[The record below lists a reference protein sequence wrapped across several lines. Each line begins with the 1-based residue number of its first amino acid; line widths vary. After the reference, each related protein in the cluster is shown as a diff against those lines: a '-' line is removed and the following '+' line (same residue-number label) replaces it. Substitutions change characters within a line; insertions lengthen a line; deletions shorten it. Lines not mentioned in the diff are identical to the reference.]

1 MSNTKFINALER
13 RPQACP
19 PVWLMRQAGRY
30 HDHYQNLKKDY
41 TFEELCKKP
50 NLAAETAMGPIN
62 EFDFDEGYITKFII
76 LELVE
81 NSKIVWECIAS
92 DEEWIGTKVSFEL
105 TGKDN
110 RTTIILKHFDWRER
124 TDFYRWCNYNWA
136 MFLYRLKNYCEN

>member
-1 MSNTKFINALER
+1 MDSIEHIIYIKAPKETVYSALTSEEGLSEIWTKK
-13 RPQACP
+13 
-19 PVWLMRQAGRY
+19 
-30 HDHYQNLKKDY
+30 LKV
-41 TFEELCKKP
+41 KP
-50 NLAAETAMGPIN
+50 EVGFIN